1 MPRKRYHQLSNGTL
15 KLISLALAL
24 MLEFYFYSQDNSVTQ
39 LVSAVLE
46 FQNIPQNRLI
56 VDPPQAEQGIPAHI
70 EVYGPRSVVEQVA
83 KGFHVLKVPF
93 PDNAPFS
100 FPLDIHYESLRFPPS
115 VSIQSARPAR
125 LTVRT
130 VELVRKE
137 VPVKFILEGELPDGF
152 ELGEVSVFPKTLIL
166 RGPLQEVQS
175 VNKIVLEPI
184 NLDGINA
191 PFRLELRVK
200 APGEFSALNVNLVSV
215 DVGVLEKE
223 VEKIFS
229 SVPVLLSGADK
240 GSISFEPSE
249 VKVTLKGSTTLI
261 KSLDK
266 DSIQL
271 QVNYPQSG
279 AKNNLRL
286 PILAKLPEGVKI
298 SEISPSEVKI
308 KLVEKINR

>member
-1 MPRKRYHQLSNGTL
+1 MPRRSSHQISNGTL

-46 FQNIPQNRLI
+46 FQNVPQNRLI
-56 VDPPQAEQGIPAHI
+56 VDPPQAEQGIPSHI
-70 EVYGPRSVVEQVA
+70 EVFGPKSVVEQVA

-137 VPVKFILEGELPDGF
+137 VPVKYVLEGALPDGF
-152 ELGEVSVFPKTLIL
+152 DLGEVHLFPKTLIV

-175 VNKIVLEPI
+175 VKKIALEPI
-184 NLDGINA
+184 NLDGITA
-191 PFRLELRVK
+191 PLRLELRVK
-200 APGEFSALNVNLVSV
+200 APGEFSSLNVNLVSV
-215 DVGVLEKE
+215 DVEVLEKE
-223 VEKIFS
+223 VEQVFS

-240 GSISFEPSE
+240 GSVNFEPRE
-249 VKVTLKGSTTLI
+249 VKVQLKGPTSLLKTLK
-261 KSLDK
+261 KE
-266 DSIQL
+266 SIQL
-271 QVNYPQSG
+271 QVEYPPSG

-286 PILAKLPEGVKI
+286 PIIAELPEGVKVG
-298 SEISPSEVKI
+298 EISPSEVKVI
-308 KLVEKINR
+308 LVDKNK